1 MSIERRKKEW
11 MESVDPM
18 KMYIPKEFE
27 MVQDAPKMEKTAME
41 QLPKLLQEPI
51 ITVGIMHAERI
62 GFFFDSPFR
71 CAELPN
77 ITFDGEY
84 EVFYSES
91 GRVRFFDQEFDSLHF
106 TPIEEQDY
114 TSEDGYFELED
125 VVIGINFHWE
135 RKETQRFKGGL
146 TFMIEHEKVVAVNEI
161 PTEAYIFSV
170 ISSEMSATAS
180 LELLKAHAVISRSW
194 LLKPIIHNEHNAAA
208 VLEHRTDDELIK
220 WYERDSHELY
230 NVCADDHCQ
239 RYQGITR
246 ARTENVRLAIEAT
259 RGLVL
264 ASHGQICDARF
275 SKSCGGVSEVFEN
288 CWADEHYSYLERVVD
303 SQQMMVEPPRPTDT
317 PLKTGGELWA
327 TPDLTIEAN
336 AEAWI
341 RGEHDSFCNTHD
353 KEILSQVLNN
363 YDQETTDFYRWTV
376 EYTTEQLSE
385 LVVRRSGIDFG
396 TIVAL
401 EPVSRGVSGRLTRLR
416 IVGTKRT
423 MVVGKELE
431 IRRWL
436 SESHLYSSAFVVD
449 KTESGFKLTGAGW
462 GHGVGLCQI
471 GAAVMGAKGYKY
483 DEILYHY
490 FVDSQLETL
499 YK

>member
-1 MSIERRKKEW
+1 MGVERRKKEW

-18 KMYIPKEFE
+18 KMYIPKEFGAE
-27 MVQDAPKMEKTAME
+27 QDPPKMEKADME
-41 QLPKLLQEPI
+41 QMPKLLQEPI

-71 CAELPN
+71 CAEFPN

-84 EVFYSES
+84 EVFLSED
-91 GRVRFFDQEFDSLHF
+91 GRVSFFEQQFDSLHF

-135 RKETQRFKGGL
+135 RKENQRFKGGL
-146 TFMIEHEKVVAVNEI
+146 TFMIENGKVVAINEI

-194 LLKPIIHNEHNAAA
+194 LLKPIIHNEHNATA
-208 VLEHRTDDELIK
+208 VLEHRTEDELIK

-264 ASHGQICDARF
+264 TSHGQICDARF
-275 SKSCGGVSEVFEN
+275 SKSCGGVSELFEN

-303 SQQMMVEPPRPTDT
+303 SQSLTVNSQQM
-317 PLKTGGELWA
+317 
-327 TPDLTIEAN
+327 DLTIEEN

-341 RGEHDSFCNTHD
+341 RGEYDSFCNTHD

-363 YDQETTDFYRWTV
+363 YDQETTDFYRWKV

-385 LVVRRSGIDFG
+385 LVARRSGIDFG
-396 TIVAL
+396 TIIAL
-401 EPVSRGVSGRLTRLR
+401 EPVERGVSGRLTRLR

-423 MVVGKELE
+423 MIVGKELE

-449 KTESGFKLTGAGW
+449 KTENGFVLTGAGW

-490 FVDSQLETL
+490 FVDSQLNVL

>member
-1 MSIERRKKEW
+1 MGVERRKKEW

-18 KMYIPKEFE
+18 KMYIPKEFGAE
-27 MVQDAPKMEKTAME
+27 QDPPKMEKADME
-41 QLPKLLQEPI
+41 QMPKLLQEPI

-71 CAELPN
+71 CAEFPN

-84 EVFYSES
+84 EVFLSED
-91 GRVRFFDQEFDSLHF
+91 GRVSFFEQQFDSLHF

-135 RKETQRFKGGL
+135 RKENQRFKGGL
-146 TFMIEHEKVVAVNEI
+146 TFMIENGKVVAINEI

-194 LLKPIIHNEHNAAA
+194 LLKPIIHNEHNATA
-208 VLEHRTDDELIK
+208 VLEHRTEDELIK

-264 ASHGQICDARF
+264 TSHGQICDARF
-275 SKSCGGVSEVFEN
+275 SKSCGGVSELFEN

-303 SQQMMVEPPRPTDT
+303 SQSLTVNSQQM
-317 PLKTGGELWA
+317 
-327 TPDLTIEAN
+327 DLTVEEN

-341 RGEHDSFCNTHD
+341 RGEYDSFCNTHD

-363 YDQETTDFYRWTV
+363 YDQETTDFYRWKV
-376 EYTTEQLSE
+376 EYATEQLSE
-385 LVVRRSGIDFG
+385 LVARRSGIDFG
-396 TIVAL
+396 TIIAL
-401 EPVSRGVSGRLTRLR
+401 EPVERGVSGRLTRLR

-423 MVVGKELE
+423 MIVGKELE

-449 KTESGFKLTGAGW
+449 KTENGFVLTGAGW

-490 FVDSQLETL
+490 FVDSQLNVL

>member
-1 MSIERRKKEW
+1 MAVEQRKKEW
-11 MESVDPM
+11 FESVDAERLWV
-18 KMYIPKEFE
+18 PKEFGTE
-27 MVQDAPKMEKTAME
+27 IDSVKVKKADME
-41 QLPKLLQEPI
+41 QLPKLIDEPI

-71 CAELPN
+71 CAEMPN

-84 EVFYSES
+84 EVLLSES
-91 GRVRFFDQEFDSLHF
+91 GRVSFFEQEFDSLHF
-106 TPIEEQDY
+106 IPIEEQDY

-135 RKETQRFKGGL
+135 RKENQCFKGGL
-146 TFMIEHEKVVAVNEI
+146 TFMIEHGKVVAINEI
-161 PTEAYIFSV
+161 PTEAYVFSV

-194 LLKPIIHNEHNAAA
+194 LLKPIIHNEHNVNA
-208 VLEHRTDDELIK
+208 VLEQRTDDELIK

-230 NVCADDHCQ
+230 DVCADDHCQ

-259 RGLVL
+259 RGMVL
-264 ASHGQICDARF
+264 MSHGEICDARF
-275 SKSCGGVSEVFEN
+275 SKSCGGVSEVFES
-288 CWADEHYSYLERVVD
+288 CWADEHYPYLERVVD
-303 SQQMMVEPPRPTDT
+303 SKSAESVIS
-317 PLKTGGELWA
+317 
-327 TPDLTIEAN
+327 TPDLTVEAN

-341 RGEHDSFCNTHD
+341 RGEYDSFCNTHD

-363 YDQETTDFYRWTV
+363 YDQETTDFYRWKV
-376 EYTTEQLSE
+376 EYTIEQLSE
-385 LVVRRSGIDFG
+385 LVARRSGIDFG

-401 EPVSRGVSGRLTRLR
+401 EPVERGVSGRLTRLR

-449 KTESGFKLTGAGW
+449 KTEKGFVLIGAGW

-471 GAAVMGAKGYKY
+471 GAAVMGAQGYKY
-483 DEILYHY
+483 DEILAHY
-490 FVDSQLETL
+490 FVNSQLSML
-499 YK
+499 Y

>member
-1 MSIERRKKEW
+1 MGVERRKKEW

-18 KMYIPKEFE
+18 KMYIPKEFGAE
-27 MVQDAPKMEKTAME
+27 QDPPKMEKADME
-41 QLPKLLQEPI
+41 QMPKLLQEPI

-71 CAELPN
+71 CAEFPN

-84 EVFYSES
+84 EVFLSED
-91 GRVRFFDQEFDSLHF
+91 GRVSFFEQQFDSLHF

-135 RKETQRFKGGL
+135 RKENQRFKGGL
-146 TFMIEHEKVVAVNEI
+146 TFMIEHGKVVAINEI

-194 LLKPIIHNEHNAAA
+194 LLKPIIHNEHNATA
-208 VLEHRTDDELIK
+208 VLEHRTEDEVIK

-264 ASHGQICDARF
+264 TSHGQICDARF
-275 SKSCGGVSEVFEN
+275 SKSCGGVSELFEN

-303 SQQMMVEPPRPTDT
+303 SQSLTVNSQQM
-317 PLKTGGELWA
+317 
-327 TPDLTIEAN
+327 DLTVEEN

-341 RGEHDSFCNTHD
+341 RGEYDSFCNTHD

-363 YDQETTDFYRWTV
+363 YDQETTDFYRWKV

-385 LVVRRSGIDFG
+385 LVARRSGIDFG
-396 TIVAL
+396 TIIAL
-401 EPVSRGVSGRLTRLR
+401 EAVERGVSGRLTRLR

-423 MVVGKELE
+423 MIVGKELE

-449 KTESGFKLTGAGW
+449 KTENGFVLTGAGW

-490 FVDSQLETL
+490 FVDSQLNVL

>member
-1 MSIERRKKEW
+1 MGIERRKKEW
-11 MESVDPM
+11 IESVDPM
-18 KMYIPKEFE
+18 KMYIPKEFGAE
-27 MVQDAPKMEKTAME
+27 QDPPKMEQADME
-41 QLPKLLQEPI
+41 QMPKLQQEPI

-71 CAELPN
+71 CAEFPN

-84 EVFYSES
+84 EVFLSED
-91 GRVRFFDQEFDSLHF
+91 GRVSFFEQQFDSLHF

-135 RKETQRFKGGL
+135 RKENQRFKGGL
-146 TFMIEHEKVVAVNEI
+146 TFMIENGKVVAINEI

-194 LLKPIIHNEHNAAA
+194 LLKPIIHNEHNAMA

-264 ASHGQICDARF
+264 TSHGQICDARF

-288 CWADEHYSYLERVVD
+288 CWADEHYSYLERVID
-303 SQQMMVEPPRPTDT
+303 SQQSTVNSQQ
-317 PLKTGGELWA
+317 L
-327 TPDLTIEAN
+327 DLTVEAN

-341 RGEHDSFCNTHD
+341 RGEYDSFCNTHD

-363 YDQETTDFYRWTV
+363 YDQETTDFYRWKV

-385 LVVRRSGIDFG
+385 LVARRSGIDFG

-401 EPVSRGVSGRLTRLR
+401 EPVERGVSGRLTRLR

-423 MVVGKELE
+423 MTVGKELE

-449 KTESGFKLTGAGW
+449 KTDEGFCLIGAGW

-483 DEILYHY
+483 DEILRHY
-490 FVDSQLETL
+490 FVNSELNVL

>member
-1 MSIERRKKEW
+1 MAIERRKKEW
-11 MESVDPM
+11 TESVDPM
-18 KMYIPKEFE
+18 KLYVPKQFGVE
-27 MVQDAPKMEKTAME
+27 QDPPKLEKADME
-41 QLPKLLQEPI
+41 QLPKLMQEPI

-71 CAELPN
+71 CAEFPN

-84 EVFYSES
+84 EVFLSDD
-91 GRVRFFDQEFDSLHF
+91 GRVSFFEQQFDALHF

-135 RKETQRFKGGL
+135 RKENQRFKGGL
-146 TFMIEHEKVVAVNEI
+146 TFMIEHGKVVAINEI

-194 LLKPIIHNEHNAAA
+194 LLKPIIHNEHNANA

-264 ASHGQICDARF
+264 MSHGEICDARF
-275 SKSCGGVSEVFEN
+275 SKSCGGVSEVFES
-288 CWADEHYSYLERVVD
+288 CWADVHYPYLERVVD
-303 SQQMMVEPPRPTDT
+303 SQQTTDNRQQSM
-317 PLKTGGELWA
+317 
-327 TPDLTIEAN
+327 DLTIEAN

-341 RGEHDSFCNTHD
+341 RGEYDSFCNTHD

-385 LVVRRSGIDFG
+385 LVARRSGIDFG
-396 TIVAL
+396 TITAL
-401 EPVSRGVSGRLTRLR
+401 EPVERGTSGRLTRLR

-423 MVVGKELE
+423 MIVGKELE

-449 KTESGFKLTGAGW
+449 KTDAGFRLIGAGW

-490 FVDSQLETL
+490 FVDSQLNIL

>member
-1 MSIERRKKEW
+1 MGIEQRKKEW
-11 MESVDPM
+11 IESVDVERLWV
-18 KMYIPKEFE
+18 PKEFGTE
-27 MVQDAPKMEKTAME
+27 IDSSKKRKADME
-41 QLPKLLQEPI
+41 QLPKLGQEPI

-71 CAELPN
+71 CTEMPN

-84 EVFYSES
+84 EVLLSES
-91 GRVRFFDQEFDSLHF
+91 GRVSFFEQEFDSLHF

-135 RKETQRFKGGL
+135 RKENQCFKGGL
-146 TFMIEHEKVVAVNEI
+146 TFMIEHGKVVAINEI

-194 LLKPIIHNEHNAAA
+194 LLKPIIHNEHNVNA
-208 VLEHRTDDELIK
+208 VLERRTDDELIK

-259 RGLVL
+259 RGMVL
-264 ASHGQICDARF
+264 MNNGEICDARF
-275 SKSCGGVSEVFEN
+275 SKSCGGVSEVFES
-288 CWADEHYSYLERVVD
+288 CWADEHYPYLERVVD
-303 SQQMMVEPPRPTDT
+303 SKSAESVMS
-317 PLKTGGELWA
+317 
-327 TPDLTIEAN
+327 TPDLTVEFN

-341 RGEHDSFCNTHD
+341 RGEYDSFCNTHD

-363 YDQETTDFYRWTV
+363 YDQETTDFYRWKV
-376 EYTTEQLSE
+376 EYTIEQLSE
-385 LVVRRSGIDFG
+385 LVARRSGIDFG

-401 EPVSRGVSGRLTRLR
+401 EPVERGVSGRLTRLR

-423 MVVGKELE
+423 MIVGKELE

-449 KTESGFKLTGAGW
+449 KIENGFVLTGAGW

-490 FVDSQLETL
+490 FVNSELNLL

>member
-1 MSIERRKKEW
+1 MGVERRKKEW
-11 MESVDPM
+11 IESVDPM
-18 KMYIPKEFE
+18 KMYIPKEFGAE
-27 MVQDAPKMEKTAME
+27 QDPPKMEQADME
-41 QLPKLLQEPI
+41 QMPKLMQEPI

-71 CAELPN
+71 CAEFPN

-84 EVFYSES
+84 EVFLSED
-91 GRVRFFDQEFDSLHF
+91 GRVSFFEQQFDSLHF

-135 RKETQRFKGGL
+135 RKENQRFKGGL
-146 TFMIEHEKVVAVNEI
+146 TFMIENGKVVAINEI

-194 LLKPIIHNEHNAAA
+194 LLKPIIHNEHNATA

-264 ASHGQICDARF
+264 TSHGQICDARF

-288 CWADEHYSYLERVVD
+288 CWADEHYSYLERVID
-303 SQQMMVEPPRPTDT
+303 SQQSTVNSQQ
-317 PLKTGGELWA
+317 L
-327 TPDLTIEAN
+327 DLTVEAN

-341 RGEHDSFCNTHD
+341 RGEYDSFCNTHD

-363 YDQETTDFYRWTV
+363 YDQETTDFYRWKV

-385 LVVRRSGIDFG
+385 LVARRSGIDFG

-401 EPVSRGVSGRLTRLR
+401 EPVERGVSGRLTRLR

-449 KTESGFKLTGAGW
+449 KSENGFKLTGAGW

-490 FVDSQLETL
+490 FVDSQLNVL

>member
-1 MSIERRKKEW
+1 MAVERRKREW
-11 MESVDPM
+11 TESVDAERLWV
-18 KMYIPKEFE
+18 PKEFGTE
-27 MVQDAPKMEKTAME
+27 IDSSKKKKADME
-41 QLPKLLQEPI
+41 QLPKLGQEPI

-71 CAELPN
+71 CAEMPN

-84 EVFYSES
+84 EVFLSDD
-91 GRVRFFDQEFDSLHF
+91 GRVSFFEQQFDSLHF

-135 RKETQRFKGGL
+135 RKENQRFKGGL
-146 TFMIEHEKVVAVNEI
+146 TFMIEHGKVVAINEI

-194 LLKPIIHNEHNAAA
+194 LLKPIIHNEHNANA
-208 VLEHRTDDELIK
+208 VLEHRTEDELIK

-264 ASHGQICDARF
+264 MSHGEICDARF
-275 SKSCGGVSEVFEN
+275 SKSCGGVSEVFES
-288 CWADEHYSYLERVVD
+288 CWADKHYSYLERVVD
-303 SQQMMVEPPRPTDT
+303 SQQTTDNRQQSM
-317 PLKTGGELWA
+317 
-327 TPDLTIEAN
+327 DLTIEAN
-336 AEAWI
+336 AEDWI
-341 RGEHDSFCNTHD
+341 RGEYDSFCNTHD

-376 EYTTEQLSE
+376 EYTTEQLSM
-385 LVVRRSGIDFG
+385 LVARRSGIDFG
-396 TIVAL
+396 TITAL
-401 EPVSRGVSGRLTRLR
+401 EPVERGTSGRLTRLR

-423 MVVGKELE
+423 MIVGKELE

-449 KTESGFKLTGAGW
+449 KTDAGFRLIGAGW

-490 FVDSQLETL
+490 FVDSQLSVL
-499 YK
+499 YE

>member
-1 MSIERRKKEW
+1 MGVERRKKEW
-11 MESVDPM
+11 IESVDPM
-18 KMYIPKEFE
+18 KMYIPKEFGAE
-27 MVQDAPKMEKTAME
+27 QDPPKMEQADME
-41 QLPKLLQEPI
+41 QMPKLMQEPI

-71 CAELPN
+71 CAEFPN

-84 EVFYSES
+84 EVFLSED
-91 GRVRFFDQEFDSLHF
+91 GRVSFFEQQFDSLHF

-135 RKETQRFKGGL
+135 RKENQRFKGGL
-146 TFMIEHEKVVAVNEI
+146 TFMIENGKVVAINEI

-194 LLKPIIHNEHNAAA
+194 LLKPIIHNEHNATA

-264 ASHGQICDARF
+264 TSHGQICDARF

-288 CWADEHYSYLERVVD
+288 CWADEHYSYLERVID
-303 SQQMMVEPPRPTDT
+303 SQQSTVNSQQ
-317 PLKTGGELWA
+317 L
-327 TPDLTIEAN
+327 DLTVEAN

-341 RGEHDSFCNTHD
+341 RGEYDSFCNTHD

-363 YDQETTDFYRWTV
+363 YDQETTDFYRWKV

-385 LVVRRSGIDFG
+385 LVARRSGIDFG
-396 TIVAL
+396 TIVVL
-401 EPVSRGVSGRLTRLR
+401 EPVERGVSGRLTRLR

-449 KTESGFKLTGAGW
+449 KTENGFKLTGAGW

-490 FVDSQLETL
+490 FVDSQLNVL

>member
-1 MSIERRKKEW
+1 MGVERRKKEW

-18 KMYIPKEFE
+18 KMYIPKEFGAE
-27 MVQDAPKMEKTAME
+27 QDPPKMEKADME
-41 QLPKLLQEPI
+41 QMPKLLQEPI

-71 CAELPN
+71 CVEMPN

-84 EVFYSES
+84 EVFLSEN
-91 GRVRFFDQEFDSLHF
+91 GRVSFFEQEFDTLHF

-146 TFMIEHEKVVAVNEI
+146 TFMIEHGKVVAVNEI

-194 LLKPIIHNEHNAAA
+194 LLKPIIHNEHNATA
-208 VLEHRTDDELIK
+208 VLEHRTEDELIK

-264 ASHGQICDARF
+264 TSHGQICDARF
-275 SKSCGGVSEVFEN
+275 SKSCGGVSELFEN

-303 SQQMMVEPPRPTDT
+303 SQSLTVNSQQM
-317 PLKTGGELWA
+317 
-327 TPDLTIEAN
+327 DLTVEEN

-341 RGEHDSFCNTHD
+341 RGEYDSFCNTHD

-363 YDQETTDFYRWTV
+363 YDQETTDFYRWKV

-385 LVVRRSGIDFG
+385 LVARRSGIDFG
-396 TIVAL
+396 TIIAL
-401 EPVSRGVSGRLTRLR
+401 EAVERGVSGRLTRLR

-423 MVVGKELE
+423 MIVGKELE

-449 KTESGFKLTGAGW
+449 KTENGFVLTGAGW

-490 FVDSQLETL
+490 FVDSQLNVL

>member
-1 MSIERRKKEW
+1 MGIEQRKKEW
-11 MESVDPM
+11 TESVDVERLWV
-18 KMYIPKEFE
+18 PKEFGTE
-27 MVQDAPKMEKTAME
+27 IDSSKKKKVDME
-41 QLPKLLQEPI
+41 QLPKLGQEPI

-71 CAELPN
+71 CAEMPN

-84 EVFYSES
+84 EVFLSDD
-91 GRVRFFDQEFDSLHF
+91 GRVSFFEQQFDSLHF

-135 RKETQRFKGGL
+135 RKENQRFKGGL
-146 TFMIEHEKVVAVNEI
+146 TFMIEHGKVVAINEI

-194 LLKPIIHNEHNAAA
+194 LLKPIIHNEHNANA

-264 ASHGQICDARF
+264 MSHGEICDARF
-275 SKSCGGVSEVFEN
+275 SKSCGGVSEVFES
-288 CWADEHYSYLERVVD
+288 CWADVHYPYLERVVD
-303 SQQMMVEPPRPTDT
+303 SQQTIDNRQQSM
-317 PLKTGGELWA
+317 
-327 TPDLTIEAN
+327 DLTIEAN
-336 AEAWI
+336 AEDWI
-341 RGEHDSFCNTHD
+341 RGEYDSFCNTHD

-385 LVVRRSGIDFG
+385 LVARRSGIDFG
-396 TIVAL
+396 TITAL
-401 EPVSRGVSGRLTRLR
+401 EPVERGTSGRLTRLR

-423 MVVGKELE
+423 MIVGKELE

-449 KTESGFKLTGAGW
+449 KTDAGFRLIGAGW

-490 FVDSQLETL
+490 FVDSQLSVL
-499 YK
+499 YE

>member
-1 MSIERRKKEW
+1 MGIEQRKKEW
-11 MESVDPM
+11 TESVDAERLWV
-18 KMYIPKEFE
+18 PKEFGTE
-27 MVQDAPKMEKTAME
+27 IDSSKKRKVDME
-41 QLPKLLQEPI
+41 QLPKLIDEPI

-71 CAELPN
+71 CAEFPN

-84 EVFYSES
+84 EVFLSEG
-91 GRVRFFDQEFDSLHF
+91 GRVSFFDQEFDSLHF

-114 TSEDGYFELED
+114 TLEDGYFELED

-135 RKETQRFKGGL
+135 RKENQRFKGGL
-146 TFMIEHEKVVAVNEI
+146 TFMIEHGKVVAINEI

-194 LLKPIIHNEHNAAA
+194 LLKPIIHNEHNANA

-264 ASHGQICDARF
+264 MSHGEICDARF
-275 SKSCGGVSEVFEN
+275 SKSCGGVSEVFES
-288 CWADEHYSYLERVVD
+288 CWADVHYPYLERVVD
-303 SQQMMVEPPRPTDT
+303 VKT
-317 PLKTGGELWA
+317 PESVA
-327 TPDLTIEAN
+327 SAPNLTIETN

-341 RGEHDSFCNTHD
+341 RGEYDSFCNTHD
-353 KEILSQVLNN
+353 KEILSQVFNN
-363 YDQETTDFYRWTV
+363 YDQETTDFYRWMV

-385 LVVRRSGIDFG
+385 LVARRSGIDFG
-396 TIVAL
+396 TIIAL
-401 EPVSRGVSGRLTRLR
+401 EPVERGTSGRLTRLR

-423 MVVGKELE
+423 MIVGKELE

-449 KTESGFKLTGAGW
+449 KTDAGFRLIGAGW

-483 DEILYHY
+483 DEILRHY
-490 FVDSQLETL
+490 FVNSELNVL

>member
-1 MSIERRKKEW
+1 MGIEQRKKEW
-11 MESVDPM
+11 TESVDAERLWV
-18 KMYIPKEFE
+18 PKEFGTE
-27 MVQDAPKMEKTAME
+27 IDSSKKKKADME
-41 QLPKLLQEPI
+41 QLPKLGQEPI

-71 CAELPN
+71 CAEMPN

-84 EVFYSES
+84 EVFLSDDGHVS
-91 GRVRFFDQEFDSLHF
+91 FFEQQFDSLHF

-135 RKETQRFKGGL
+135 RKENQRFKGGL
-146 TFMIEHEKVVAVNEI
+146 TFMIEHGKVVAINEI

-194 LLKPIIHNEHNAAA
+194 LLKPIIHNEHNANA
-208 VLEHRTDDELIK
+208 VLEHRTEDELIK

-264 ASHGQICDARF
+264 MSHGEICDARF
-275 SKSCGGVSEVFEN
+275 SKSCGGVSEVFES
-288 CWADEHYSYLERVVD
+288 CWADVHYSYLERVVD
-303 SQQMMVEPPRPTDT
+303 SQQT
-317 PLKTGGELWA
+317 TGNRQQSM
-327 TPDLTIEAN
+327 DLTIEAN
-336 AEAWI
+336 AEDWI
-341 RGEHDSFCNTHD
+341 RGEYDSFCNTHD

-385 LVVRRSGIDFG
+385 LVARRSGIDFG
-396 TIVAL
+396 TITAL
-401 EPVSRGVSGRLTRLR
+401 EPVERGTSGRLTRLR

-423 MVVGKELE
+423 MIVGKELE

-449 KTESGFKLTGAGW
+449 KTDAGFRLIGAGW

-490 FVDSQLETL
+490 FVDSQLSVL
-499 YK
+499 YE

>member
-1 MSIERRKKEW
+1 MGIEQRKKEW
-11 MESVDPM
+11 TESVDAERLWV
-18 KMYIPKEFE
+18 PKEFGTE
-27 MVQDAPKMEKTAME
+27 IDSSKKKKADME
-41 QLPKLLQEPI
+41 QLPKLGQEPI

-71 CAELPN
+71 CAEMPN

-84 EVFYSES
+84 EVFLSDD
-91 GRVRFFDQEFDSLHF
+91 GRVSFFEQQFDSLHF

-135 RKETQRFKGGL
+135 RKENQRFKGGL
-146 TFMIEHEKVVAVNEI
+146 TFMIEHGKVVAINEI

-194 LLKPIIHNEHNAAA
+194 LLKPIIHNEHNANA
-208 VLEHRTDDELIK
+208 VLEHRTEDELIK

-264 ASHGQICDARF
+264 MSHGEICDARF
-275 SKSCGGVSEVFEN
+275 SKSCGGVSEVFES
-288 CWADEHYSYLERVVD
+288 CWADVHYPYLERVVD
-303 SQQMMVEPPRPTDT
+303 SQQT
-317 PLKTGGELWA
+317 PDNRQQSM
-327 TPDLTIEAN
+327 DLTIEAN
-336 AEAWI
+336 AEDWI
-341 RGEHDSFCNTHD
+341 RGEYDSFCNTHD

-385 LVVRRSGIDFG
+385 LVARRSGIDFG
-396 TIVAL
+396 TITAL
-401 EPVSRGVSGRLTRLR
+401 EPVERGTSGRLTRLR

-423 MVVGKELE
+423 MIVGKELE

-449 KTESGFKLTGAGW
+449 KIDAGFRLIGAGW

-490 FVDSQLETL
+490 FVDSQLSVL
-499 YK
+499 YE

>member
-1 MSIERRKKEW
+1 MGVERRKKEW
-11 MESVDPM
+11 IESVDPM
-18 KMYIPKEFE
+18 KMYIPKEFGAE
-27 MVQDAPKMEKTAME
+27 QDPPKMEQADME
-41 QLPKLLQEPI
+41 QMPKLQQEPI

-71 CAELPN
+71 CAEFPN

-84 EVFYSES
+84 EVFLSED
-91 GRVRFFDQEFDSLHF
+91 GRVSFFEQQFDSLHF

-135 RKETQRFKGGL
+135 RKENQRFKGGL
-146 TFMIEHEKVVAVNEI
+146 TFMIENGKVIAINEI

-194 LLKPIIHNEHNAAA
+194 LLKPIIHNEHNATA

-246 ARTENVRLAIEAT
+246 ARTENVRFAIEAT

-264 ASHGQICDARF
+264 TSHGQICDARF
-275 SKSCGGVSEVFEN
+275 SKSCGGVSELFEN
-288 CWADEHYSYLERVVD
+288 CWADEHYSYLERVID
-303 SQQMMVEPPRPTDT
+303 SQQSTVNSQQ
-317 PLKTGGELWA
+317 L
-327 TPDLTIEAN
+327 DLTVEAN

-341 RGEHDSFCNTHD
+341 RGEYDSLCNTHD

-363 YDQETTDFYRWTV
+363 YDQETTDFYRWKV

-385 LVVRRSGIDFG
+385 LVARRSGIDFG

-401 EPVSRGVSGRLTRLR
+401 EPVERGVSGRLTRLR

-449 KTESGFKLTGAGW
+449 KTENGFKLTGAGW

-490 FVDSQLETL
+490 FVDSQLNVL

>member
-1 MSIERRKKEW
+1 MGVERRKKEW
-11 MESVDPM
+11 IESVDPM
-18 KMYIPKEFE
+18 KMYIPKEFGAE
-27 MVQDAPKMEKTAME
+27 QDPPKMEQADME
-41 QLPKLLQEPI
+41 QMPKLMQEPI

-71 CAELPN
+71 CAEFPN

-84 EVFYSES
+84 EVFLSED
-91 GRVRFFDQEFDSLHF
+91 GRVSFFEQQFDSLHF

-135 RKETQRFKGGL
+135 RKENQCFKGGL
-146 TFMIEHEKVVAVNEI
+146 TFMIENGKVVAINEI

-194 LLKPIIHNEHNAAA
+194 LLKPIIHNEHNATA

-264 ASHGQICDARF
+264 TSHGQICDARF

-288 CWADEHYSYLERVVD
+288 CWADEHYSYLERVID
-303 SQQMMVEPPRPTDT
+303 SQQSTVNSQQ
-317 PLKTGGELWA
+317 L
-327 TPDLTIEAN
+327 DLTVEAN

-341 RGEHDSFCNTHD
+341 RGEYDSFCNTHD

-363 YDQETTDFYRWTV
+363 YDQETTDFYRWKV

-385 LVVRRSGIDFG
+385 LVARRSGIDFG

-401 EPVSRGVSGRLTRLR
+401 EPVERGVSGRLTRLR

-449 KTESGFKLTGAGW
+449 KSENGFKLTGAGW

-490 FVDSQLETL
+490 FVDSQLNVL

>member
-1 MSIERRKKEW
+1 
-11 MESVDPM
+11 
-18 KMYIPKEFE
+18 
-27 MVQDAPKMEKTAME
+27 MEKADME
-41 QLPKLLQEPI
+41 QMPKLLQEPI

-71 CAELPN
+71 CAEFPN

-84 EVFYSES
+84 EVFLSED
-91 GRVRFFDQEFDSLHF
+91 GRVSFFEQQFDSLHF
-106 TPIEEQDY
+106 TSIEEQDY

-135 RKETQRFKGGL
+135 RKENQRFKGGL
-146 TFMIEHEKVVAVNEI
+146 TFMIENGKVVAINEI

-194 LLKPIIHNEHNAAA
+194 LLKPIIHNEHNATA
-208 VLEHRTDDELIK
+208 VLEHRTEDELIK

-264 ASHGQICDARF
+264 TSHGQICDARF
-275 SKSCGGVSEVFEN
+275 SKSCGGVSELFEN

-303 SQQMMVEPPRPTDT
+303 SQSLTVNSQQM
-317 PLKTGGELWA
+317 
-327 TPDLTIEAN
+327 DLTVEEN

-341 RGEHDSFCNTHD
+341 RGEYDSFCNTHD

-363 YDQETTDFYRWTV
+363 YDQETTDFYRWKV

-385 LVVRRSGIDFG
+385 LVARRSGIDFG
-396 TIVAL
+396 TIIAL
-401 EPVSRGVSGRLTRLR
+401 EPVERGVSGRLTRLR

-423 MVVGKELE
+423 MIVGKELE

-449 KTESGFKLTGAGW
+449 KTENGFVLTGAGW

-490 FVDSQLETL
+490 FVDSQLNVL

>member
-1 MSIERRKKEW
+1 M
-11 MESVDPM
+11 
-18 KMYIPKEFE
+18 
-27 MVQDAPKMEKTAME
+27 
-41 QLPKLLQEPI
+41 QEPI

-71 CAELPN
+71 CAEFPN

-84 EVFYSES
+84 EVFLSED
-91 GRVRFFDQEFDSLHF
+91 GRVSFFEQQFDSLHF

-135 RKETQRFKGGL
+135 RKENQRFKGGL
-146 TFMIEHEKVVAVNEI
+146 TFMIENGKVVAINEI

-194 LLKPIIHNEHNAAA
+194 LLKPIIHNEHNATA

-264 ASHGQICDARF
+264 TSHGQICDARF

-288 CWADEHYSYLERVVD
+288 CWADEHYSYLERVID
-303 SQQMMVEPPRPTDT
+303 SQQSTVNSQQ
-317 PLKTGGELWA
+317 L
-327 TPDLTIEAN
+327 DLTVEAN

-341 RGEHDSFCNTHD
+341 RGEYDSFCNTHD

-363 YDQETTDFYRWTV
+363 YDQETTDFYRWKV

-385 LVVRRSGIDFG
+385 LVARRSGIDFG
-396 TIVAL
+396 TIVVL
-401 EPVSRGVSGRLTRLR
+401 EPVERGVSGRLTRLR

-449 KTESGFKLTGAGW
+449 KTENGFKLTGAGW

-490 FVDSQLETL
+490 FVDSQLNVL

>member
-1 MSIERRKKEW
+1 MRNVNIGILRAPQINFCLSGGYSLDGLVVPDGDYSAIVKDGAIIWQERKYDVLSFVPLDE
-11 MESVDPM
+11 ES
-18 KMYIPKEFE
+18 
-27 MVQDAPKMEKTAME
+27 
-41 QLPKLLQEPI
+41 
-51 ITVGIMHAERI
+51 
-62 GFFFDSPFR
+62 
-71 CAELPN
+71 
-77 ITFDGEY
+77 
-84 EVFYSES
+84 
-91 GRVRFFDQEFDSLHF
+91 HF
-106 TPIEEQDY
+106 T
-114 TSEDGYFELED
+114 LCD
-125 VVIGINFHWE
+125 VVIGVNFHWE
-135 RKETQRFKGGL
+135 RKENQRFKGGL
-146 TFMIEHEKVVAVNEI
+146 TFMIENGKVVAINEI

-194 LLKPIIHNEHNAAA
+194 LLKPIIHNEHNATA
-208 VLEHRTDDELIK
+208 VLEHRTEDELIK

-264 ASHGQICDARF
+264 TSHGQICDARF
-275 SKSCGGVSEVFEN
+275 SKSCGGVSELFEN

-303 SQQMMVEPPRPTDT
+303 SQSLTVNSQQM
-317 PLKTGGELWA
+317 
-327 TPDLTIEAN
+327 DLTVEEN

-341 RGEHDSFCNTHD
+341 RGEYDSFCNTHD

-363 YDQETTDFYRWTV
+363 YDQETTDFYRWKV
-376 EYTTEQLSE
+376 EYATEQLSE
-385 LVVRRSGIDFG
+385 LVARRSGIDFG
-396 TIVAL
+396 TIIAL
-401 EPVSRGVSGRLTRLR
+401 EPVERGVSGRLTRLR

-423 MVVGKELE
+423 MIVGKELE

-449 KTESGFKLTGAGW
+449 KTENGFVLTGAGW

-490 FVDSQLETL
+490 FVDSQLNVL

>member
-1 MSIERRKKEW
+1 MGVERRKKEW
-11 MESVDPM
+11 IESVDPM
-18 KMYIPKEFE
+18 KMYIPKEFGAE
-27 MVQDAPKMEKTAME
+27 QDPPKMEQADME
-41 QLPKLLQEPI
+41 QMPKLMQEPI

-71 CAELPN
+71 CAEFPN

-84 EVFYSES
+84 EVFLSED
-91 GRVRFFDQEFDSLHF
+91 GRVSFFEQQFDSLHF

-135 RKETQRFKGGL
+135 RKENQRFKGGL
-146 TFMIEHEKVVAVNEI
+146 TFMIENGKVVAINEI

-194 LLKPIIHNEHNAAA
+194 LLKPIIHNEHNATA

-264 ASHGQICDARF
+264 TSHGQICDARF

-288 CWADEHYSYLERVVD
+288 CWADEHYSYLERVID
-303 SQQMMVEPPRPTDT
+303 SQQSTVNSQQ
-317 PLKTGGELWA
+317 L
-327 TPDLTIEAN
+327 DLTVEAN

-341 RGEHDSFCNTHD
+341 RGEYDSFCNTHD

-363 YDQETTDFYRWTV
+363 YDQETTDFYRWKV

-385 LVVRRSGIDFG
+385 LVARRSGIDFG

-401 EPVSRGVSGRLTRLR
+401 EPVERGVSGRLTRLR
-416 IVGTKRT
+416 IVGTKRI

-449 KTESGFKLTGAGW
+449 KTENGFKLAGAGW

-490 FVDSQLETL
+490 FVDSQLNVL

>member
-1 MSIERRKKEW
+1 MGIEQRKKEW
-11 MESVDPM
+11 TESVDAERLWV
-18 KMYIPKEFE
+18 PKEFGTE
-27 MVQDAPKMEKTAME
+27 IDSSKKKKADME
-41 QLPKLLQEPI
+41 QLPKLGQEPI

-71 CAELPN
+71 CAEMPN

-84 EVFYSES
+84 EVFLSDD
-91 GRVRFFDQEFDSLHF
+91 GRVSFFEQQFDSLHF

-135 RKETQRFKGGL
+135 RKENQRFKGGL
-146 TFMIEHEKVVAVNEI
+146 TFMIEHGKVVAINEI

-194 LLKPIIHNEHNAAA
+194 LLKPIIHNEHNANA
-208 VLEHRTDDELIK
+208 VLEHRTEDELIK

-264 ASHGQICDARF
+264 MSHGEICDARF
-275 SKSCGGVSEVFEN
+275 SKSCGGVSEVFES
-288 CWADEHYSYLERVVD
+288 CWADKHYSYLERVVD
-303 SQQMMVEPPRPTDT
+303 SQQTTDNRQQSM
-317 PLKTGGELWA
+317 
-327 TPDLTIEAN
+327 DLTIEAN
-336 AEAWI
+336 AEDWI
-341 RGEHDSFCNTHD
+341 RGEYDSFCNTHD

-385 LVVRRSGIDFG
+385 LVARRSGIDFG
-396 TIVAL
+396 TITAL
-401 EPVSRGVSGRLTRLR
+401 EPVERGTSGRLTRLR

-423 MVVGKELE
+423 MIVGKELE

-449 KTESGFKLTGAGW
+449 KTDAGFRLIGAGW

-490 FVDSQLETL
+490 FVDSQLSVL
-499 YK
+499 YE

>member
-1 MSIERRKKEW
+1 MGIERRKKEFV
-11 MESVDPM
+11 ESVDPM
-18 KMYIPKEFE
+18 KMYIPKEFGAE
-27 MVQDAPKMEKTAME
+27 QDPPKLEKEEME
-41 QLPKLLQEPI
+41 QLPKLIDEPI

-71 CAELPN
+71 CAEFPN

-84 EVFYSES
+84 EVFLSEGGCVS
-91 GRVRFFDQEFDSLHF
+91 FFDQEFDSLHF

-135 RKETQRFKGGL
+135 RKENQRFKGGL
-146 TFMIEHEKVVAVNEI
+146 TFMIEHGKVVAINEI

-194 LLKPIIHNEHNAAA
+194 LLKPIIHNEHNVNA
-208 VLEHRTDDELIK
+208 VLERRTDDELIK

-259 RGLVL
+259 RGMVL
-264 ASHGQICDARF
+264 MNNGEICDARF
-275 SKSCGGVSEVFEN
+275 SKSCGGVSEVFES
-288 CWADEHYSYLERVVD
+288 CWADEHYPYLERVVD
-303 SQQMMVEPPRPTDT
+303 SKSAESVMS
-317 PLKTGGELWA
+317 
-327 TPDLTIEAN
+327 TPDLTVEVN

-341 RGEHDSFCNTHD
+341 RGEYDSFCNTHD

-363 YDQETTDFYRWTV
+363 YDQETTDFYRWKV

-385 LVVRRSGIDFG
+385 LVARRSGIDFG
-396 TIVAL
+396 TIIAL
-401 EPVSRGVSGRLTRLR
+401 EPVERGVSGRLTRLR

-423 MVVGKELE
+423 MIVGKELE

-449 KTESGFKLTGAGW
+449 KTENGFVLTGAGW

-490 FVDSQLETL
+490 FVDSQLNVL